1 MLRNSTDVSI
11 KKATVTQ
18 CAEPRRFVASRNW
31 GSRRSIAMRRAS
43 PDTPTY
49 AVNTAPQSTRH
60 ASTQMAVRNASPPS
74 APATALSRSAECAY
88 TWGSGSTDSAAS
100 ASRGLNRHTSSH
112 RLRIVDE
119 NTRASR
125 SSSTKLAVDSK
136 LGTGGGGGR
145 HDFAREGAAGEAAEG
160 GDEYRGQSHTSRPRA
175 PLLGNV
181 QLSFLAS
188 RPSTVAPH
196 PLPLPL
202 RAHPPRDA
210 EQCGAEA
217 EVDRAC
223 DGAR

>member
-136 LGTGGGGGR
+136 LGTGGGGA
-145 HDFAREGAAGEAAEG
+145 DTIARVRAPRERRRKAATSTEA
-160 GDEYRGQSHTSRPRA
+160 SHTPLGRA
-175 PLLGNV
+175 R
-181 QLSFLAS
+181 LSSGMCNSHF
-188 RPSTVAPH
+188 
-196 PLPLPL
+196 L
-202 RAHPPRDA
+202 RAAHPRLHPIRCLSPSARTHPVMPSSA
-210 EQCGAEA
+210 EQKPK
-217 EVDRAC
+217 
-223 DGAR
+223 

>member
-136 LGTGGGGGR
+136 LGTGGGGGQTR
-145 HDFAREGAAGEAAEG
+145 FRPCGRRGGGGGRRRRVPRPVTHLSAARASPRECATLISCEPPIHGCTPSAA
-160 GDEYRGQSHTSRPRA
+160 SPPPRA
-175 PLLGNV
+175 PT
-181 QLSFLAS
+181 
-188 RPSTVAPH
+188 P
-196 PLPLPL
+196 
-202 RAHPPRDA
+202 
-210 EQCGAEA
+210 
-217 EVDRAC
+217 
-223 DGAR
+223 